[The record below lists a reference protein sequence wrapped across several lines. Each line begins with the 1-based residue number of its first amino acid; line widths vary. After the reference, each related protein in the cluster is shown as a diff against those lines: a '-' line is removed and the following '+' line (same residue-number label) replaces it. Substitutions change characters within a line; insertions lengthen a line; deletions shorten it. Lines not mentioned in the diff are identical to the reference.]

1 MSDLSELGHI
11 LLGCRVVTTEQWN
24 DAVAGCGDDL
34 DLMLESLAEEP
45 PWWWDGDSAEDP
57 APPGLTEYQQN
68 VIRLRFEDDELSR
81 LRRDLAINHFL
92 LLDKLGQ
99 GGQGAV
105 FRARQLNPARFVAI
119 KTLMRDTEVGR
130 QRFEQEART
139 MMRIQ
144 HPAIARFNLYERV
157 RDEEGTPTDEYV
169 IAMEFVNGSD
179 VQRLV
184 RRVGRVPWRFAAHW
198 TAELLGGLAEI
209 HRHGFIHR
217 DLKPENVMVVGPD
230 PGPEVRPEATAVK
243 LLDFGA
249 VKHVEAV
256 EEPATGRRVF
266 FGTPEYA
273 PPEQWS
279 DQLLPASD
287 IYALGGTLFY
297 MLTGRS
303 PYQLEKR
310 DATVYMNSHKNE
322 PVPHIRRLNP
332 DVPREL
338 NDLFRRMM
346 AKEPEARGTAV
357 ELRKAFLRILGRKPA
372 ANRAETT
379 AKAASTPGPRKPA
392 SPKPIPVPMTAAEP
406 QREEEETPRSP
417 VEAVL
422 DPVLGLFEK
431 VFISSRLRPPRGEE
445 PPVGVRIA
453 TLVRQPLFLLAVV
466 ALIVLFVIWAV

>member
-1 MSDLSELGHI
+1 MPDISEVGDI
-11 LLGCRVVTTEQWN
+11 LIDCRVVTRGGW
-24 DAVAGCGDDL
+24 DGAVAACGDDL
-34 DLMLESLAEEP
+34 DLLLESLAEEP
-45 PWWWDGDSAEDP
+45 PWWADGESVESSA
-57 APPGLTEYQQN
+57 PGLTEYQQN
-68 VIRLRFEDDELSR
+68 VIRLRFEDDELDR

-119 KTLMRDTEVGR
+119 KTLIRDTEVGR

-144 HPAIARFNLYERV
+144 HPAIARFFLYERA
-157 RDEEGTPTDEYV
+157 RDEEGHPTDEYV

-179 VQRLV
+179 VQRLI
-184 RRVGRVPWRFAAHW
+184 RRTGPVPWRFAAHW

-230 PGPEVRPEATAVK
+230 PEPGVRPEATAVK

-256 EEPATGRRVF
+256 DEPATGRRVF

-310 DATVYMNSHKNE
+310 DATVYMNSHRNE

-346 AKEPEARGTAV
+346 AKEPEVRGTAG
-357 ELRKAFLRILGRKPA
+357 ELRKAFLRVLGRKPA
-372 ANRAETT
+372 ASRVETKP
-379 AKAASTPGPRKPA
+379 APTPGPRKPA
-392 SPKPIPVPMTAAEP
+392 LPKPIPVPVLAAKP
-406 QREEEETPRSP
+406 QAKEEEAPRSP
-417 VEAVL
+417 LEAFL
-422 DPVLGLFEK
+422 DPILALFEK
-431 VFISSRLRPPRGEE
+431 IFIPSRLRPPRGEE

-453 TLVRQPLFLLAVV
+453 ALVRQPLFLLVVLGLVV
-466 ALIVLFVIWAV
+466 ALVIWALM